1 MKIRT
6 STSYVFTA
14 NAVSADDL
22 QKIETLRQTVKAINH
37 MQRQYEKDTG
47 QRQTRY
53 RVCLRGRLG
62 KNNSNAWK
70 YQMRQKAYTGYGAR
84 PYQMIRLS
92 DAAYFDVYVY
102 ER

>member
-1 MKIRT
+1 MHY
-6 STSYVFTA
+6 SENYVFTA
-14 NAVSADDL
+14 DAKSADDL
-22 QKIETLRQTVKAINH
+22 AKIETLRQTVKTINH
-37 MQRQYEKDTG
+37 MQCQYEKDTG

>member
-1 MKIRT
+1 MRY
-6 STSYVFTA
+6 SENYVFTA
-14 NAVSADDL
+14 KAASADDL
-22 QKIETLRQTVKAINH
+22 QKIETLRQTVKTINH

-47 QRQTRY
+47 QQQTRY

>member
-1 MKIRT
+1 MRY
-6 STSYVFTA
+6 SENYVFTA
-14 NAVSADDL
+14 KATSADDL
-22 QKIETLRQTVKAINH
+22 QKIETLRQTVKTINH
-37 MQRQYEKDTG
+37 MQRQYEKATG
-47 QRQTRY
+47 QQQTRY

-70 YQMRQKAYTGYGAR
+70 YQMRQKAYVGYGAR

>member
-1 MKIRT
+1 MKSRA

-14 NAVSADDL
+14 NAKSADDL
-22 QKIETLRQTVKAINH
+22 AKIDALRQTVKAINY
-37 MQRQYEKDTG
+37 MQRDYEKDTG
-47 QRQTRY
+47 QEQARY

-62 KNNSNAWK
+62 KNNQNAWK
-70 YQMRQKAYTGYGAR
+70 YKIRQIGYQN
-84 PYQMIRLS
+84 PYRMIRLA

>member
-1 MKIRT
+1 MRY
-6 STSYVFTA
+6 SENYVFTA
-14 NAVSADDL
+14 KATSVDDR
-22 QKIETLRQTVKAINH
+22 QKIETLRQTVKAINC
-37 MQRQYEKDTG
+37 MQSQYEKDTG

-62 KNNSNAWK
+62 KNNPNAWK
-70 YQMRQKAYTGYGAR
+70 YQVRRKSYCGYGAH

>member
-1 MKIRT
+1 MRY
-6 STSYVFTA
+6 SENYVFTA
-14 NAVSADDL
+14 KAASADDL

-47 QRQTRY
+47 QQQTRY

-62 KNNSNAWK
+62 KNNPNAWK
-70 YQMRQKAYTGYGAR
+70 YQMRQKAYTGRGAH